1 MAERAVQFAA
11 QPGEEGRL
19 SPARLEFLAHGDGG
33 PAGDD
38 VRVGALQGVEGHLQ
52 AKPKEPACGAE
63 EVGGCRGQ
71 QVDVG
76 GVAPDRRDDVA
87 FEGLGVA
94 SVAVLEAL
102 EELGFGRD
110 QLIDCRGADAGVHG
124 GMPRAC
130 ERRGETAGFGPR

>member
-1 MAERAVQFAA
+1 MKTRELRIRRVKT
-11 QPGEEGRL
+11 GE
-19 SPARLEFLAHGDGG
+19 
-33 PAGDD
+33 
-38 VRVGALQGVEGHLQ
+38 QT
-52 AKPKEPACGAE
+52 
-63 EVGGCRGQ
+63 
-71 QVDVG
+71 
-76 GVAPDRRDDVA
+76 